1 MYVNLEPPIHWF
13 ANIEYL
19 YRFMT
24 CLENYFFHVVD
35 DNKLFSVLLHCAL
48 KLFKWQQ
55 SKTNELG
62 VLDSIPSVF
71 NCCVSVMMKPVIW
84 GRRRGKGWT
93 VVSPLR
99 TLVSSFLAIMLLG
112 PLKGFKMVYWSQLP
126 WWRHIVLPLYI
137 TVFCFGLIQDI
148 LHFYG
153 CMWKVLITLITVFG
167 SLKLCLW
174 H

>member
-13 ANIEYL
+13 ASIEYL

-71 NCCVSVMMKPVIW
+71 NCCVSVMMKPAIW
-84 GRRRGKGWT
+84 GRRKGKGMNCHVT
-93 VVSPLR
+93 PQDLVVL
-99 TLVSSFLAIMLLG
+99 FLGHHVARSLE
-112 PLKGFKMVYWSQLP
+112 
-126 WWRHIVLPLYI
+126 
-137 TVFCFGLIQDI
+137 GL
-148 LHFYG
+148 
-153 CMWKVLITLITVFG
+153 
-167 SLKLCLW
+167 
-174 H
+174 